1 MLKLSLAALALLG
14 AGAPLV
20 AQETVGRCL
29 APDSVTVVGNRRVPS
44 ATILS
49 DAGLTKGMTLNFPT
63 VQRAIKNV
71 FQGGQFDDVSV
82 VCSVDETTQKSL
94 LTVQVVERPILSLV
108 DVIGPKAV
116 SANTVKDKVDL
127 LIGRPVDPSQVA
139 RAVQRIDSVYL
150 AEGYYLARIRP
161 ETTMVEGRM
170 QLIFRVDEGHR
181 LAISGIKVVGNAH
194 VSTKDIA
201 GAMKTRP
208 EGFGFWQRGEFNAEK
223 YAQDVGEKVPELF
236 GKRGFIDFQV
246 LKDTLMVD
254 RERGKGMVEL
264 TVKEGPQYKIGA
276 FEVIGNRR
284 FSSEEI
290 ARFYP
295 FTDQAPTL
303 TQRVTDF
310 VKRRSVGSNVF
321 DKSRWETAT
330 SKTREAY
337 ANEGYIYAQ
346 VRPIV
351 DRHPN
356 DSVPTVN
363 LRWDVT
369 EGSPAI
375 INRIEIAGND
385 FTSET
390 CIRDQLLIIPGDV
403 FNQDRLLRSYQNIQN
418 LGFFESPLPPPDT
431 RTANDQG
438 DVDVIFKVKE
448 KRTGNVNFGASMG
461 QGTGLGGFI
470 GLEQPNLFGKCKK
483 GSIQWQF
490 GRYINDFNMS
500 YTDPAI
506 KQSRISGTVSL
517 YNSQSRY
524 RIADLGQNT
533 RIGGNVR
540 IGFPFANSRF
550 TRVFVSYG
558 AEGVRYGSGGL
569 LGTVANQC
577 AGCFRSTI
585 GFDITRDTRVAM
597 PFPADGTLQSLSAQF
612 NGGPLGGTASFQRYT
627 SDFKSYTTLF
637 NIGGK
642 KPGTEPLRVVAGL
655 SQRAGMLFGDSG
667 PFFFSQQFSLGG
679 VQFGEPLR
687 GYPEFSLTP
696 TGFNASTGTY
706 NASRASFGSAFF
718 SGTAEVGL
726 RVSSQFYVDLF
737 YDAGNI
743 WNHPRD
749 FNPTRLYRGAG
760 IGVSTVTPLGP
771 LGLDWAYGF
780 DRVNELG
787 KPDPKWQLHFRLGQ
801 FFQ

>member
-1 MLKLSLAALALLG
+1 MQKLSVAALALLG
-14 AGAPLV
+14 ASAPLC
-20 AQETVGRCL
+20 AQESVGRCL
-29 APDSVTVVGNRRVPS
+29 TPDSVAVAGNRRVAA

-49 DAGLTKGMTLNFPT
+49 DAGLAKGMTLNFPT

-71 FQGGQFDDVSV
+71 FQGGQFDDVQI
-82 VCSVDETTQKSL
+82 VCAVEESTQKSL
-94 LTVQVVERPILSLV
+94 LTVRVVERPILSLV
-108 DVIGPKAV
+108 DVTGPSAV
-116 SANTVKDKVDL
+116 SPSTVKDKVDL

-139 RAVQRIDSVYL
+139 RAVQRIDSVYQ
-150 AEGYYLARIRP
+150 AEGYFLARIRP
-161 ETTMVEGRM
+161 ETTMVDGRM
-170 QLIFRVDEGHR
+170 QLMFRVDEGHR
-181 LAISGIKVVGNAH
+181 LAISGVKVVGNAH
-194 VSTKDIA
+194 VPAKEIA
-201 GAMKTRP
+201 GAMKTKP
-208 EGFGFWQRGEFNAEK
+208 EGFLFWKRGEFDAEK
-223 YAQDVGEKVPELF
+223 YAQDVGEKVPELY
-236 GKRGFIDFQV
+236 GKRGFIDMQV
-246 LKDTLMVD
+246 LKDTLIVD
-254 RERGKGMVEL
+254 RVKGKGMVEM
-264 TVKEGPQYKIGA
+264 TVREGPQYKIGS

-295 FTDQAPTL
+295 FTDQTPSL
-303 TQRVTDF
+303 SQRVTDF
-310 VKRRSVGSNVF
+310 VKRRSVPANVF

-363 LRWDVT
+363 LRWDVN

-375 INRIEIAGND
+375 INRIDIAGND

-390 CIRDQLLIIPGDV
+390 CIRDQLVIIPGNV
-403 FNQDRLLRSYQNIQN
+403 FNQDALMRSYQNIQN
-418 LGFFESPLPPPDT
+418 LGFFETPLPPPDT

-483 GSIQWQF
+483 GSINWQF
-490 GRYINDFNMS
+490 GRFINDLNMS

-506 KQSRISGTVSL
+506 RQSRISGTIML
-517 YNSQSRY
+517 YKSQSRY
-524 RIADLGQNT
+524 TIADLGQNT
-533 RIGGNVR
+533 RTGGQVR
-540 IGFPFANSRF
+540 VGFPFFNSRYARWF
-550 TRVFVSYG
+550 LSYG
-558 AEGVRYGSGGL
+558 AEGVHYGSVGL
-569 LGTVANQC
+569 LSTVANQC
-577 AGCFRSTI
+577 AGCFRSTL
-585 GFDITRDTRVAM
+585 GFDITRDTRIGL
-597 PFPADGTLQSLSAQF
+597 PFPADGTLQTLSAQF

-627 SDFKSYTTLF
+627 SEFKSYTTLW

-642 KPGTEPLRVVAGL
+642 KPGSEPLRLVAGI
-655 SQRAGMLFGDSG
+655 SQRAGMLFGDAG

-687 GYPEFSLTP
+687 GYPEFSVTP

-718 SGTAEVGL
+718 SGTAELGL
-726 RVSSQFYVDLF
+726 RISSQFYTDLF

-780 DRVNELG
+780 DRIDVLG

-801 FFQ
+801 FFN

>member
-1 MLKLSLAALALLG
+1 MQKLSLVALALIG
-14 AGAPLV
+14 AGTPLF
-20 AQETVGRCL
+20 AQDNVGRCL
-29 APDSVTVVGNRRVPS
+29 TPDSVTVVGNRRVASP
-44 ATILS
+44 TVLV
-49 DAGLTKGMTLNFPT
+49 DAGLTAGMTLNYPT
-63 VQRAIKNV
+63 IQRAIKNV

-82 VCSVDETTQKSL
+82 TCAVDETSHKSL
-94 LTVQVVERPILSLV
+94 LTVNVVERAILSEV
-108 DVIGPKAV
+108 DVTGPKAV
-116 SANTVKDKVDL
+116 SSATVKEKVDL
-127 LIGRPVDPSQVA
+127 LIGRPVDPSQVS
-139 RAVQRIDSVYL
+139 RAVQRIDSLYQ

-161 ETTMVEGRM
+161 ETTMVDGRM
-170 QLIFRVDEGHR
+170 RLMFRVEEGHR
-181 LAISGIKVVGNAH
+181 LAISGIKVIGNQR
-194 VSTKDIA
+194 VSAREIA
-201 GAMKTRP
+201 GAMKTRS
-208 EGFGFWQRGEFNAEK
+208 EGFGFWQRGEFDIEK
-223 YAQDVGEKVPELF
+223 YSQDVGDKIPEF
-236 GKRGFIDFQV
+236 YGKRGFIDFQV
-246 LKDTLMVD
+246 LKDTLIVD
-254 RERGKGMVEL
+254 RIRGKGMVEL
-264 TVKEGPQYKIGA
+264 TVREGPQYKIGA

-303 TQRVTDF
+303 SQRVTDF
-310 VKRRSVGSNVF
+310 VKRRSVPANVF

-356 DSVPTVN
+356 DSVATVN
-363 LRWDVT
+363 LRWDVS

-375 INRIEIAGND
+375 INRIEILGND

-403 FNQDRLLRSYQNIQN
+403 FNQDRLLRSYQNIGN
-418 LGFFESPLPPPDT
+418 LGFFETPLPPPDT
-431 RTANDQG
+431 KTANDQG

-483 GSIQWQF
+483 GSVQWQF
-490 GRYINDFNMS
+490 GRYINDFNLS

-506 KQSRISGTVSL
+506 RQSRISGTVMA

-524 RIADLGQNT
+524 TIADLGQNT
-533 RIGGNVR
+533 RTGGNIRV
-540 IGFPFANSRF
+540 GFPFFSSRF

-558 AEGVRYGSGGL
+558 AERVRYGTTGL
-569 LGTVANQC
+569 LSTVANQC
-577 AGCFRSTI
+577 SGCMRSTM
-585 GFDITRDTRVAM
+585 GFDITRDTRVLM
-597 PFPADGTLQSLSAQF
+597 PFPADGTLQTLSAQL
-612 NGGPLGGTASFQRYT
+612 NGGPLGGSASFQRMT
-627 SDFKSYTTLF
+627 SEFKSYTTLF

-642 KPGTEPLRVVAGL
+642 KPGTEPLRVVAGF
-655 SQRAGMLFGDSG
+655 SQRAGMLFGNAG
-667 PFFFSQQFSLGG
+667 PFFPSQEFSLGG

-687 GYPEFSLTP
+687 GYPEFSITP
-696 TGFNASTGTY
+696 AGFNSTTGTY
-706 NASRASFGSAFF
+706 NASKASFGNAFF
-718 SGTAEVGL
+718 TATAEVGL
-726 RVSSQFYVDLF
+726 RVNSSFYADLF

-743 WNHPRD
+743 WLHPRD

-780 DRVNELG
+780 DRVDALG

-801 FFQ
+801 FFY

>member
-1 MLKLSLAALALLG
+1 MLKLSLVALALLG
-14 AGAPLV
+14 AGATLR

-29 APDSVTVVGNRRVPS
+29 TPDSVTVEGNRRVAS

-63 VQRAIKNV
+63 VQRAIKNA
-71 FQGGQFDDVSV
+71 FQGGQFDEVSI
-82 VCSVDETTQKSL
+82 VCSVDEATQKSL
-94 LTVQVVERPILSLV
+94 LTVRVVERPILSLV
-108 DVIGPKAV
+108 DVTGPKAV
-116 SANTVKDKVDL
+116 SPNAVKDKVDL

-139 RAVQRIDSVYL
+139 RAVQRIDSVYQ

-161 ETTMVEGRM
+161 ETTMVDGRM
-170 QLIFRVDEGHR
+170 QLLFRVDEGHR
-181 LAISGIKVVGNAH
+181 LAISGIKVVGNAG
-194 VSTKDIA
+194 VTSRDIA
-201 GAMKTRP
+201 GAMKTKP
-208 EGFGFWQRGEFNAEK
+208 EGFGFWQRGEFDAEK
-223 YAQDVGEKVPELF
+223 YAQDVGDKVPALY
-236 GKRGFIDFQV
+236 GQRGFIDFQV
-246 LKDTLMVD
+246 LKDTLIVD

-303 TQRVTDF
+303 SRRVTDF
-310 VKRRSVGSNVF
+310 VKRRKVGSNVF

-346 VRPIV
+346 IRPIV

-363 LRWDVT
+363 LRWDVN

-375 INRIEIAGND
+375 INRIDIAGND

-390 CIRDQLLIIPGDV
+390 CIRDQLVIIPGNV
-403 FNQDRLLRSYQNIQN
+403 FNQDALMRSYQNIQN

-483 GSIQWQF
+483 GSVQWQF

-506 KQSRISGTVSL
+506 NQTRISGTVSV

-533 RIGGNVR
+533 RTGGNVR
-540 IGFPFANSRF
+540 LGFPFSNSRY
-550 TRVFVSYG
+550 TRLFVSYG
-558 AEGVRYGSGGL
+558 AEAVRYGSGGL

-577 AGCFRSTI
+577 KGCFRSTI
-585 GFDITRDTRVAM
+585 GFDITRDTRVLM

-627 SDFKSYTTLF
+627 SEFKSYTTLF

-696 TGFNASTGTY
+696 TGFNSSTGTY

-718 SGTAEVGL
+718 TGTAEVGL
-726 RVSSQFYVDLF
+726 RVSSQFYTDLF

-743 WNHPRD
+743 WRHPRD

-801 FFQ
+801 FFN